1 MSTPTGVVVMAY
13 GTPASP
19 ADIEPYYTHI
29 RRGRAPTPE
38 QLDDLRAR
46 YDAIGGASP
55 LRAITERQVARLA
68 DALGDHY
75 RVVLGMKHASP
86 FIEDAVATLTEVDA
100 IVAVVLAPHYSRGSV
115 GEYIERVTEVAKAP
129 VRAIESWADLDE
141 WLSFEA
147 RAITDVVKP
156 RSHVVFTAH
165 SLPERV
171 LAGDRYVDELDASAQ
186 EIAARA
192 GIDNWSI
199 GWQSAS
205 RTQEPWRGP
214 DILDVIDALAADGV
228 RHVVVCPQGFTA
240 DHLEVL
246 YDIDVR
252 GVQHARDRGVE
263 LVRTRMVNDDPV
275 VLGALAERV
284 RARA

>member
-1 MSTPTGVVVMAY
+1 MNGVVVMAY
-13 GTPASP
+13 GTPAAP
-19 ADIEPYYTHI
+19 DDIEAYYTHI
-29 RRGRAPTPE
+29 RPPTAE

-46 YDAIGGASP
+46 YEAIGGTSP

-68 DALGDHY
+68 AVLGDGY
-75 RVVLGMKHASP
+75 EVVLGMKHASP
-86 FIEDAVATLTEVDA
+86 FIEDAVASLPDVDA

-115 GEYIERVTEVAKAP
+115 GEYIERVCETAKPP
-129 VRAIESWADLDE
+129 VRAIESWADLDA

-147 RAITDVVKP
+147 SAITDVVKP
-156 RSHVVFTAH
+156 DSHVLFTAH

-171 LAGDRYVDELDASAQ
+171 LAGDRYVDELDASAE

-192 GIDNWSI
+192 GVDNWSI

-205 RTQEPWRGP
+205 RTPEPWRGP
-214 DILDVIDALAADGV
+214 DISEVIDALAADGV

-252 GVQHARDRGVE
+252 AAQHARELGVQ

-284 RARA
+284 RALA